1 MLRMNEP
8 CVGDTDADTGEASA
22 ARVGDALGESVS
34 DSELV
39 NDELPLLLDDAVGL
53 DVSVA
58 VAVHV
63 ALLDM
68 LELLEAVTVE
78 VGVALR
84 LADNDG
90 V

>member
-1 MLRMNEP
+1 MNEP
-8 CVGDTDADTGEASA
+8 CVGVTDADTGDASA
-22 ARVGDALGESVS
+22 ARVSDALGESVS
-34 DSELV
+34 EIELV
-39 NDELPLLLDDAVGL
+39 PDELPLLLDDAVGL

-63 ALLDM
+63 ALLDT
-68 LELLEAVTVE
+68 LELLKAVTVE